1 MMYTITQNMPVD
13 VRHMVINIQCINSI
27 YFNINYKVET
37 IFFLEFFSDNLFLE
51 ARKVKSKCN
60 NVESK
65 CINLHDRIAFCKLRK
80 FFIVNHPRGV
90 CFISSRK

>member
-1 MMYTITQNMPVD
+1 
-13 VRHMVINIQCINSI
+13 MVINNQWINSI
-27 YFNINYKVET
+27 YFNSNYKVDI
-37 IFFLEFFSDNLFLE
+37 IFFLEFSSDNLFLE
-51 ARKVKSKCN
+51 AKKVKSKWN

-80 FFIVNHPRGV
+80 LFIVNHLREV